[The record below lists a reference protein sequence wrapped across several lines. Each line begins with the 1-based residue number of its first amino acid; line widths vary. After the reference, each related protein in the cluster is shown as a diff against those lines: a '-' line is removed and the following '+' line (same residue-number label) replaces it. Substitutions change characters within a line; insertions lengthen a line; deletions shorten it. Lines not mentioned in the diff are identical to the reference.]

1 MATRL
6 STMRLAATIILIT
19 LSTGLTT
26 AACGGNDDITIE
38 DKREMQGSSV
48 VETLRADNSRS
59 STMMAQDLSAKKQF
73 SRDIQITPSPGVKLN
88 TTAVREKILD
98 NYSMKDGTAEQVCV
112 VPVEVPEG
120 KTYEYDMEWREVW
133 REGVIQVGTP
143 DDTPEGTY
151 RFLQSLTCQI
161 VGQRALN

>member
-1 MATRL
+1 
-6 STMRLAATIILIT
+6 
-19 LSTGLTT
+19 
-26 AACGGNDDITIE
+26 
-38 DKREMQGSSV
+38 
-48 VETLRADNSRS
+48 
-59 STMMAQDLSAKKQF
+59 MAQDLSAKKQF
-73 SRDIQITPSPGVKLN
+73 SRDIKITPSPGVKLN

-98 NYSMKDGTAEQVCV
+98 NYNLKDGTAEQVCV

-133 REGVIQVGTP
+133 REGTIEVGEP
-143 DDTPEGTY
+143 DNKPEGTY